1 MDLAWASSAAVGKC
15 THACTQ
21 TRPMTASCN
30 IWRPWQGPRRAG
42 SHPGFPLSAG
52 SHGHASSCLLGRS
65 VPVSG
70 RAGVFQSSLW
80 SDGADASSLGGI
92 RLSRRRR
99 WPKRR
104 HTSSHCYPSG
114 GYRAHRDGAGGLSPG
129 SRTSARSHLVD
140 ARQAAGISTDDAGKR
155 KCLLQNADRGGRG
168 SPANSPGPAA
178 GGHECH
184 RT

>member
-1 MDLAWASSAAVGKC
+1 MDLAWASSAAVGKR
-15 THACTQ
+15 TRARTQ
-21 TRPMTASCN
+21 THPTTASCN

-42 SHPGFPLSAG
+42 SHPGFPASAG
-52 SHGHASSCLLGRS
+52 SHGHASPCLLGRS

-70 RAGVFQSSLW
+70 RAGVFQSSLR

-104 HTSSHCYPSG
+104 HTSSHCYSSG
-114 GYRAHRDGAGGLSPG
+114 GYRAHRDGTGGLSPG

-140 ARQAAGISTDDAGKR
+140 ARQLVGISTDNAGKWKR
-155 KCLLQNADRGGRG
+155 LLQNVDRGGRS
-168 SPANSPGPAA
+168 SPADSHCLATD
-178 GGHECH
+178 
-184 RT
+184 R

>member
-1 MDLAWASSAAVGKC
+1 MDLAWASSAAVGKSGR
-15 THACTQ
+15 ACLQ
-21 TRPMTASCN
+21 TRPTTASCN

-42 SHPGFPLSAG
+42 SHPGFPSSAG

-70 RAGVFQSSLW
+70 RAGVFQSSLR

-114 GYRAHRDGAGGLSPG
+114 GYRANRDGAGGLSPG
-129 SRTSARSHLVD
+129 PRTSARSHLAD
-140 ARQAAGISTDDAGKR
+140 ARQLAGISTNNAGKWKR
-155 KCLLQNADRGGRG
+155 LLQNVDRGGRS
-168 SPANSPGPAA
+168 SPADPHCPATD
-178 GGHECH
+178 
-184 RT
+184 R